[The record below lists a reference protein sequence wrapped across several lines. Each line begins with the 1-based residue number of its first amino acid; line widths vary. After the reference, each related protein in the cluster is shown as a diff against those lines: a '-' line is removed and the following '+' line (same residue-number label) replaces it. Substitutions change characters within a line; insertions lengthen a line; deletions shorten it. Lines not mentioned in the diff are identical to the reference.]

1 MNSLFVLSLIKCAC
15 MNNRY
20 LKALLSS
27 SLSIVPI
34 VVITLALALSFQL
47 VGTNMIK
54 FQGVDYALLLIG
66 MVVMIVGLSLF
77 QVGASSSLSKVGEYM
92 GSSLSKQSS
101 LFIIVLFSLVLGTL
115 ITCAEPSILIVS
127 KQVNVPSVILI
138 GGIALGVGIFVVI
151 GVLRIIFH
159 GSLKVWYLLFYFITF
174 LLICLVCISPDANK
188 RAFLPFIFDSGGI
201 TTGSATVPFI
211 LSLGA
216 GVATVRGGRNSTND
230 SFGLVG
236 MASIG
241 PIITMTIL
249 ILISQNESAVSTY
262 ASLGNNNI
270 FGAFISKLIPSSSI
284 SLGSLVEVAIALSP
298 ILLIFFIYELIFI
311 KLPKH
316 EILKLLVGFA
326 FSYVGL
332 SLFLCSTSAVMTPIG
347 YSVGQ
352 NIGQFPSWLII
363 LISFLIG
370 LVTILCEPAVHV
382 LTSQMETV
390 SDGRVTKLKVLI
402 TLSIGVGIAIGLAAL
417 RAVTHMNI
425 MYIMIPG
432 YGLSLVMMFFC
443 PNIYTAMAFDSGGTA
458 SGPMSTSYVLPMII
472 GITTS
477 LAPEGTTE
485 EELGNLIYSDAFGVV
500 ALIALTPV
508 LAIQI
513 LGVWESGKS
522 MYMRSVTRKHIMAT
536 NDAQIIHF

>member
-1 MNSLFVLSLIKCAC
+1 MK
-15 MNNRY
+15 NRY
-20 LKALLSS
+20 LSALISS

-34 VVITLALALSFQL
+34 VVITIALAITFHIM
-47 VGTNMIK
+47 GGNMLQ
-54 FQGVDYALLLIG
+54 FSGVDYALLLIG
-66 MVVMIVGLSLF
+66 MVVLIIGLSLF
-77 QVGASSSLSKVGEYM
+77 QIGASSSLSKVGEYM
-92 GSSLSKQSS
+92 GSSLSKQSN
-101 LFIIVLFSLVLGTL
+101 LFIVILFSLVLGTL

-127 KQVNVPSVILI
+127 KQVNLPAVILI

-174 LLICLVCISPDANK
+174 LLICLVCVSPDADK
-188 RAFLPFIFDSGGI
+188 RVFLPFIFDSGGV

-216 GVATVRGGRNSTND
+216 GVATVRGGKNATND

-249 ILISQNESAVSTY
+249 ILVSKNTSAVTTY
-262 ASLGNNNI
+262 SSLGNPNI
-270 FGAFISKLIPSSSI
+270 LQLFIAKLLPSSSV

-298 ILLIFFIYELIFI
+298 ILLIFFVYELIFI
-311 KLPKH
+311 KLPKQQ
-316 EILKLLVGFA
+316 ILKLLVGFL

-332 SLFLCSTSAVMTPIG
+332 SLFLCATSAVMTPIG
-347 YSVGQ
+347 YAVGQ
-352 NIGQFPSWLII
+352 NVGHFPDWVIVLIA
-363 LISFLIG
+363 FAIG

-382 LTSQMETV
+382 LTNQMETV

-402 TLSIGVGIAIGLAAL
+402 TLSIGVGIAIGLSAL
-417 RAVTHMNI
+417 RTVTHLNI
-425 MYIMIPG
+425 MYIVIPG
-432 YGLSLVMMFFC
+432 YGISILLMFFC

-458 SGPMSTSYVLPMII
+458 SGPMSTSFVLPMII
-472 GITTS
+472 GVTTT
-477 LAPEGTTE
+477 LAPEGISE
-485 EELGNLIYSDAFGVV
+485 KELGDLIYSDAFGVV

-513 LGVWESGKS
+513 LGVWENAKDI
-522 MYMRSVTRKHIMAT
+522 YMRFITRKHIMAT

>member
-1 MNSLFVLSLIKCAC
+1 MK
-15 MNNRY
+15 NRY
-20 LKALLSS
+20 LSALISS
-27 SLSIVPI
+27 SLSIGPI
-34 VVITLALALSFQL
+34 VVITIVLALIFQFINID
-47 VGTNMIK
+47 GIIK
-54 FQGVDYALLLIG
+54 FQVVDYLLLLIG
-66 MVVMIVGLSLF
+66 MVILIVGLSLF
-77 QVGASSSLSKVGEYM
+77 QIGASSSLSKVGEYM

-101 LFIIVLFSLVLGTL
+101 LFIIIIFSLVLGTL

-127 KQVNVPSVILI
+127 KQVNVPSLILI

-151 GVLRIIFH
+151 GVLRIIFQ

-174 LLICLVCISPDANK
+174 LLICLVCISPDADK
-188 RAFLPFIFDSGGI
+188 KAFLPFIFDSGGV

-216 GVATVRGGRNSTND
+216 GIATVRGGRNSTKD

-249 ILISQNESAVSTY
+249 ILISKNKSVVSTY
-262 ASLGNNNI
+262 ASLGNEDI
-270 FGAFISKLIPSSSI
+270 IGTFVSKLIPTSDT

-311 KLPKH
+311 KLPKAA
-316 EILKLLVGFA
+316 ILKLLVGFA

-332 SLFLCSTSAVMTPIG
+332 SLFLCATSAVMTPIG
-347 YSVGQ
+347 YAVGQ
-352 NIGQFPSWLII
+352 NIGHFADPVII
-363 LISFLIG
+363 VVAFVIG

-382 LTSQMETV
+382 LTGQMETL

-402 TLSIGVGIAIGLAAL
+402 TLSLGVGIAIGLSAL
-417 RAVTHMNI
+417 RAVTHINI
-425 MYIMIPG
+425 LYIVIPG
-432 YGLSLVMMFFC
+432 YGISLIMMFFC
-443 PNIYTAMAFDSGGTA
+443 PDIYTAMAFDSGGTA
-458 SGPMSTSYVLPMII
+458 SGPMSTSFVLPMII
-472 GITTS
+472 GVTTT
-477 LAPEGTTE
+477 LAPVGISE

-508 LAIQI
+508 IAIQF
-513 LGVWESGKS
+513 LGVWENAKGT
-522 MYMRSVTRKHIMAT
+522 YMRFVTRKHIMAT

>member
-1 MNSLFVLSLIKCAC
+1 

-20 LKALLSS
+20 LKALVSS

-34 VVITLALALSFQL
+34 VVITIALALTFQF
-47 VGTNMIK
+47 VGGDMIK

-66 MVVMIVGLSLF
+66 MVVMIIGLSLF
-77 QVGASSSLSKVGEYM
+77 QIGASSSLSKVGEYM

-101 LFIIVLFSLVLGTL
+101 LFIVILFSLVLGTL

-127 KQVNVPSVILI
+127 KQVNVPSIILI
-138 GGIALGVGIFVVI
+138 GSIALGVGIFVVI

-174 LLICLVCISPDANK
+174 LLICLVCISPDADK
-188 RAFLPFIFDSGGI
+188 RAFLPFIFDSGGV

-241 PIITMTIL
+241 PVITMTIL
-249 ILISQNESAVSTY
+249 ILVSKNTTGVTEY
-262 ASLGNNNI
+262 ASLGNPNI
-270 FGAFISKLIPSSSI
+270 IGAFINKLIPTGPI

-298 ILLIFFIYELIFI
+298 ILAIFFIYELIFI
-311 KLPKH
+311 KLPKQ

-326 FSYVGL
+326 FTYIGL

-352 NIGQFPSWLII
+352 NIGHFPSWLII
-363 LISFLIG
+363 LIAFLIG
-370 LVTILCEPAVHV
+370 LVTILCEPAVHI
-382 LTSQMETV
+382 LTVQIETV

-402 TLSIGVGIAIGLAAL
+402 TLSLGVGIAIGLSAL
-417 RAVTHMNI
+417 RTVTHINI
-425 MYIMIPG
+425 LYIVVPG
-432 YGLSLVMMFFC
+432 YGLSIVLMFFC

-458 SGPMSTSYVLPMII
+458 SGPMSSSYVLPMII

-477 LAPEGTTE
+477 LAPKGISE
-485 EELGNLIYSDAFGVV
+485 EDLGNIIYSDAFGVV
-500 ALIALTPV
+500 ALIALTPI
-508 LAIQI
+508 LAIQL
-513 LGVWESGKS
+513 LGVWENGKS
-522 MYMRSVTRKHIMAT
+522 VYMRFITRKHIMAT
-536 NDAQIIHF
+536 NDSQIIHF